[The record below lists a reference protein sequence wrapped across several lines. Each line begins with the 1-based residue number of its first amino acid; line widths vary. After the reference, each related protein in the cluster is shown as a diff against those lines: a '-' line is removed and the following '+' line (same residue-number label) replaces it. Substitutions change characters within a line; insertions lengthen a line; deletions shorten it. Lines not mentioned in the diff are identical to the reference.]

1 MPTKVRRVFGHKS
14 LTVAITLIN
23 DMYKKINQKWKTPK
37 KDSKRSPWLKP
48 QTLLTL
54 ATTLI
59 KKINEKMKKHQKK
72 TLKKSLTK
80 TTNFVMMML
89 DYHYH
94 PPTFVGP
101 TAAETDF
108 KLQQLNPFR
117 LTKILW
123 TICEFAL

>member
-1 MPTKVRRVFGHKS
+1 M
-14 LTVAITLIN
+14 
-23 DMYKKINQKWKTPK
+23 
-37 KDSKRSPWLKP
+37 
-48 QTLLTL
+48 
-54 ATTLI
+54 TLI

-80 TTNFVMMML
+80 TANFVMMMF

-94 PPTFVGP
+94 PHPFVGP

-117 LTKILW
+117 LLKIL
-123 TICEFAL
+123 